1 MPAAQPPKTMKKQQ
15 FENINAVKLLLIYT
29 VFLWGWFVWIL
40 FGFGFFLFVCVL
52 KKNTELGHK
61 EEQRSNFSVIRKD
74 DYFKI

>member
-1 MPAAQPPKTMKKQQ
+1 MPAAQPPKNMKK
-15 FENINAVKLLLIYT
+15 NSNLKINAVKLLLIYT
-29 VFLWGWFVWIL
+29 VFLWGWFVWI
-40 FGFGFFLFVCVL
+40 LFVCVL